1 MFAGCNATRVELET
15 MLYPRDLH
23 RVLNVV
29 GRAAA
34 KWRPIGTALQFDF
47 HVLDII
53 ATKPD
58 NIARGAEACFSDLLS
73 RWLNWASPC
82 KAWPTLDS
90 LVAALRSE
98 TVEEYRLAL
107 ELEQT
112 FKGYYIS

>member
-1 MFAGCNATRVELET
+1 

-73 RWLNWASPC
+73 RWLNWAPPC